1 MVDLLLFPRILESGR
16 VGDQTGMGV
25 EYVAHNA
32 KPMRADCAARL
43 GDFYYCVHQSFND
56 FGFGSAPGEFNCAL
70 NAPFAQVAAREV
82 NQFRGNS
89 LTLKIFQRLNGG
101 VLRHHEY
108 PAAGLVRTFRIHKI
122 ADFLNCDI
130 RFQNPIE
137 AG

>member
-1 MVDLLLFPRILESGR
+1 
-16 VGDQTGMGV
+16 MGV

-32 KPMRADCAARL
+32 KPMRADCAACL

-56 FGFGSAPGEFNCAL
+56 FGFRSAPGEFNCAL

-82 NQFRGNS
+82 NQFRCNS

-108 PAAGLVRTFRIHKI
+108 PAAGLFRTFRIHKI
-122 ADFLNCDI
+122 ADFLNCNI